1 MTRPSRRPVAPAV
14 SLLAAG
20 VLLLGWALWADRLEW
35 AVPANLL
42 LAAGIVSAPGV
53 GWPKRK

>member
-1 MTRPSRRPVAPAV
+1 VTRPSRRPVAPAV
-14 SLLAAG
+14 SLLVAG
-20 VLLLGWALWADRLEW
+20 VPLLGWALWADRLEW

-42 LAAGIVSAPGV
+42 LSAGIVSAPGV